1 MTLTHSTRRSRRWM
15 GRRTA
20 ALTAGAAAAVA
31 PLAASAA
38 EAEGIAALGLNLPG
52 LISQLVNF
60 ALILIIL
67 RVFLWKPILRVLE
80 ERKRRIEEGLQA
92 SEQAQRAASESQEES
107 RRILDE
113 ARAEGREMVTRA
125 QETANRLRAD
135 IEQQA
140 RAEADQIV
148 ERARQDIERERQQA
162 IQTLR
167 AEFADL
173 TVMAAERVV
182 GQSLD
187 RQAHQR
193 LIDEV
198 IVGSEFGRN
207 AAGDGRN

>member
-1 MTLTHSTRRSRRWM
+1 MSRRL
-15 GRRTA
+15 A
-20 ALTAGAAAAVA
+20 ALWIGVAAAVM

-38 EAEGIAALGLNLPG
+38 ETEGIAALGLNLPG

-113 ARAEGREMVTRA
+113 ARAEGRELVTRA
-125 QETANRLRAD
+125 QETATRLRTD
-135 IEQQA
+135 MEQQA

-148 ERARQDIERERQQA
+148 TRARQDIERERQQA

-173 TVMAAERVV
+173 TVLAAERVV

-198 IVGSEFGRN
+198 IVGSEFGRD
-207 AAGDGRN
+207 ATAGDGRN